1 MTILDEIIDRNR
13 KELDRQRKIVSLEQ
27 QMTAAAA
34 APACRD
40 FRTALKRNKQI
51 NIIAELK
58 KASPSK
64 GIIRPEFDVIKL
76 SRMLTDNGAAALSV
90 LTEQFYFKGSL
101 EYLKQVKAN
110 VDIPILRKDFIF
122 DPYQLYEAKASGAD
136 AILLIAAAL
145 DKQLF
150 TALHTVARQLGLYVL
165 SEIHNQTELDMVLEV
180 DVDIIGVN
188 CRDLKTFKTDLK
200 ITEQLLAAIPDNK
213 VKVAE
218 SGIKT
223 HQDINNLSKQGANAF
238 LIGETV
244 MSAADSGTALRQL
257 MVND

>member
-1 MTILDEIIDRNR
+1 MTILDEIITRNR
-13 KELDRQRKIVSLEQ
+13 DALNEQRKAVSLEQ
-27 QMTAAAA
+27 QIIMAEES
-34 APACRD
+34 PACRD
-40 FRTALKRNKQI
+40 FSAALSCPEQI

-64 GIIRPEFDVIKL
+64 GIIRPDFDVIKL
-76 SRMLTDNGAAALSV
+76 SSMLADNGAAALSV

-122 DPYQLYEAKASGAD
+122 DPYQIYEAKASGAD

-145 DKQLF
+145 DAELF
-150 TALHTVARQLGLYVL
+150 SELHTIARGIGLHVL
-165 SEIHNQTELDMVLEV
+165 SEIHNQAELGMVLKAEV
-180 DVDIIGVN
+180 EIIGIN

-200 ITEQLLAAIPDNK
+200 ITEQLLKAIPDNK

-223 HQDINNLSKQGANAF
+223 NRDINNLSAQGANAF

-244 MSAADSGTALRQL
+244 MSAGDPGVALQQL
-257 MVND
+257 LK

>member
-1 MTILDEIIDRNR
+1 MTILDEIINRNR
-13 KELDRQRKIVSLEQ
+13 EALDSQRKVITLEQ
-27 QMTAAAA
+27 QLELAEQ
-34 APACRD
+34 APECRD
-40 FRTALKRNKQI
+40 FYAALANPERI

-64 GIIRPEFDVIKL
+64 GIIRPDFDVVKL
-76 SRMLTDNGAAALSV
+76 STMLADNGAAALSV

-101 EYLKQVKAN
+101 EYLKLVKAN
-110 VDIPILRKDFIF
+110 VNIPILRKDFIF
-122 DPYQLYEAKASGAD
+122 DPYQVYEAKASGAD

-145 DKQLF
+145 DIKLF
-150 TALHTVARQLGLYVL
+150 SELHCLARQLGLHVL

-180 DVDIIGVN
+180 DAKIIGIN

-200 ITEQLLAAIPDNK
+200 VTEQLLGEIPDDR

-218 SGIKT
+218 SGIKNS
-223 HQDINNLSKQGANAF
+223 QDIQSLKGQGANAF

-244 MSAADSGTALRQL
+244 MSADNPGVALSQL
-257 MVND
+257 LK